1 MADNRFFSPPTP
13 ITVAEIVTLT
23 GAEIAPGTDSQRSF
37 SNVAPLDKAAAS
49 DISFLDNVKY
59 VHDFTQSKAGACFVR
74 PKFVPQAPVSMV
86 LLVTDEPYY
95 AYALTAR
102 KLYPEA
108 GVVATI
114 SPLAVISEAASIGKN
129 VRIDSGAVIESGA
142 VVGEGSWIGANSVIG
157 SFVQLGDHCRIGA
170 NCTLSHC
177 IVGNR
182 VVTHR
187 GVHIGQD
194 GFGYAPSNKGVVKV
208 PQLGRVI
215 IGDDV
220 DIGSGT
226 CIDRGAGPDT
236 VIGMGTKIDNL
247 VQIAHN
253 VQIGKFVFIA
263 AQVGLAGSTIVGDGV
278 MFGGQSGSSGHV
290 TIGSGAKIAAKSG
303 VMTDVP
309 PGATY
314 GGAPAMPARDWH
326 RQTVAI
332 AQMSKRRK
340 DSED

>member
-194 GFGYAPSNKGVVKV
+194 GFGFAPGKKTVAKV

-215 IGDDV
+215 IGDHV
-220 DIGSGT
+220 EIGAGT
-226 CIDRGAGPDT
+226 CIDASTMSTRCRTAGAARRSSSTGASRA
-236 VIGMGTKIDNL
+236 GTSRPHRSPT
-247 VQIAHN
+247 AWWRRTRR
-253 VQIGKFVFIA
+253 
-263 AQVGLAGSTIVGDGV
+263 STGI
-278 MFGGQSGSSGHV
+278 
-290 TIGSGAKIAAKSG
+290 
-303 VMTDVP
+303 P
-309 PGATY
+309 PTSE
-314 GGAPAMPARDWH
+314 
-326 RQTVAI
+326 TVASVSGLRT
-332 AQMSKRRK
+332 MSTGRCRVTASGGRRCRSG
-340 DSED
+340 DVRLAT